1 MLDLKMPVA
10 VEHILYYPIAAYGLE
25 CQRSDYLRPCMGQ
38 YHVDVHAAFAQGA
51 YYITCLIGGYGAGDA
66 HYHML
71 HYLLYSSGVIIS
83 SLSL

>member
-1 MLDLKMPVA
+1 MVSSVSGVIISAPA
-10 VEHILYYPIAAYGLE
+10 W
-25 CQRSDYLRPCMGQ
+25 SQ

-51 YYITCLIGGYGAGDA
+51 YYITCLIGGYGAGDT